1 MTNKILTALIIGIC
15 LRLILSVST
24 FHPDIKHFALA
35 GNIVSSGHILD
46 LYDYLSTLPK
56 DDSLVKTNPNYPFNY
71 PPAIYQLF
79 GIVGLFFRTLFSQ
92 IFLDHFLTN
101 YRLELGNLQFNL
113 LLLILK
119 IPYLVF
125 DLFVAFLLRG
135 NSFLRLFQ
143 SQKEKNLIFYLWMF
157 NPFNLYS
164 TYMMGQ
170 FDIIPTF
177 FVVLS
182 LYLVNQKRMY
192 LGSLS
197 LGLGASFKLFPAFLI
212 IPLVSLCKSWS
223 ERIKI
228 LLLAVIPYFAFILPY
243 LPSEGFRVSA
253 LVANQTLKSLYA
265 QIPVSAGESIL
276 LFPVVLIFYYLYLLL
291 KNPEKITLWRMY
303 FITLTF
309 FFIFTHYHPQWLLW
323 LSPFLII
330 DLVKTQLKNWVAVV
344 LIFISFFISLFFFD
358 PSLTIGLF
366 SPLWTDLYQLPSV
379 WEILRLNPDY
389 NFFRS
394 LLQTLFT
401 GAALYL
407 VYHTHTKKEDYS

>member
-1 MTNKILTALIIGIC
+1 MTSKILTALIIGIC

-56 DDSLVKTNPNYPFNY
+56 DDALVKTNPAYPFNY
-71 PPAIYQLF
+71 PPVIYQFF
-79 GIVGLFFRTLFSQ
+79 GTVGLFFNTFFNQ
-92 IFLDHFLTN
+92 MFLDNFLTN
-101 YRLELGNLQFNL
+101 YYSELGHLQFNL
-113 LLLILK
+113 YLLVLK

-125 DLFVAFLLRG
+125 DLFVGFLL
-135 NSFLRLFQ
+135 LRLFQ
-143 SQKEKNLIFYLWMF
+143 SQKENNLIFYLWMF

-212 IPLVSLCKSWS
+212 IPLLSLCKSWS
-223 ERIKI
+223 ARIKI
-228 LLLAVIPYFAFILPY
+228 LLLATIPYLAFILPY

-276 LFPVVLIFYYLYLLL
+276 LFPAVLIFYYLYLLL
-291 KNPEKITLWRMY
+291 KNPQNIALWQKY

-330 DLVKTQLKNWVAVV
+330 NLVKTQLKNWVAIL
-344 LIFISFFISLFFFD
+344 LICISFFVSLFFFD

-366 SPLWTDLYQLPSV
+366 SPLWINLYQLPSV
-379 WEILRLNPDY
+379 WEILKLNPDY

-394 LLQTLFT
+394 LSQTLFT

-407 VYHTHTKKEDYS
+407 IYQTHTKKEDYS